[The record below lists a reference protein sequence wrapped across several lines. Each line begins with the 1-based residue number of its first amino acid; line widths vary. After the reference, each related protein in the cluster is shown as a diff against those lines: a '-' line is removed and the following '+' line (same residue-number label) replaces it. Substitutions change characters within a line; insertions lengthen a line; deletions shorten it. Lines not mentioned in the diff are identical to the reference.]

1 MTTQGD
7 PAARATPRLSQQA
20 AAAATAPVVAPVI
33 LCDLDPSSGAF
44 RVWTGLG
51 NLNWAGLTFT
61 GIGDLGAMS
70 EVEETLELRAVRLT
84 LSLSPVPQD
93 VIDIAL
99 SEQSFRLRKAQL
111 WFAMLD
117 AEGAFVADPF
127 PLWAGLMDTMEVVDG
142 PEPRIVLTC
151 ESRLVDLERAE
162 VRRYTDP
169 DQQAEYPGDRFF
181 EYVPSLQDAE
191 IRLPAQ

>member
-1 MTTQGD
+1 MTTEGD
-7 PAARATPRLSQQA
+7 PAIRATPRLTLQA

-33 LCDLDPSSGAF
+33 LCELDFATGPF

-51 NLNWAGLTFT
+51 DLSWAGLVFS

-70 EVEETLELRAVRLT
+70 EVEETVELRAVRLT
-84 LSLSPVPQD
+84 LTLSPVPQE

-99 SEQSFRLRKAQL
+99 AERSFRLRPARL
-111 WFAMLD
+111 WLAMLD
-117 AEGAFVADPF
+117 AQGGFVADPF

-142 PEPRIVLTC
+142 PEPRVALAC

-181 EYVPSLQDAE
+181 EFVPALQDAE
-191 IRLPAQ
+191 IRLPAR